1 MKTSII
7 VAFFLCL
14 TGIAQ
19 SQSMYDSI
27 RLTSVNLEDSIGDRL
42 AELAI
47 KNNRLAVNDLEVT
60 ARKYEVGKARSAW
73 LNNFTATY
81 NVNEFNLRANQ
92 LDEQN
97 VFFPRYNFGVTI
109 PLSYPFSKSSDVK
122 IAKARYE
129 QAKVEKDL
137 EIAQIKQLIKSR
149 YQDYKSQSVLL
160 SIQDKNIED
169 ELVLFESA
177 EDKFKRGEITL
188 VSFTEASKRYNSE
201 LVQKVRLS
209 KELSLLR
216 INLETL
222 LGMDL
227 DEAIAKVKSS
237 RK

>member
-1 MKTSII
+1 MKTSIFL
-7 VAFFLCL
+7 AFFLCL
-14 TGIAQ
+14 ASISQ

-27 RLTSVNLEDSIGDRL
+27 RLTSVNLEDSIGERL
-42 AELAI
+42 ADLAI
-47 KNNRLAVNDLEVT
+47 ANNRLAANDLEVL

-81 NVNEFNLRANQ
+81 NVNEFNLRASQ

-109 PLSYPFSKSSDVK
+109 PLSYPFTKSSDVK
-122 IAKARYE
+122 IAKTRYE
-129 QAKVEKDL
+129 QAKAEKDL
-137 EIAQIKQLIKSR
+137 EVAQIKQLIKSR
-149 YQDYKSQSVLL
+149 YQDYRSQVVLL

-177 EDKFKRGEITL
+177 EDKFKKGEITL

-209 KELSLLR
+209 NELSLMR

-222 LGMDL
+222 IGMDL
-227 DEAIAKVKSS
+227 DEALAKVKSR

>member
-1 MKTSII
+1 
-7 VAFFLCL
+7 
-14 TGIAQ
+14 
-19 SQSMYDSI
+19 
-27 RLTSVNLEDSIGDRL
+27 
-42 AELAI
+42 
-47 KNNRLAVNDLEVT
+47 
-60 ARKYEVGKARSAW
+60 
-73 LNNFTATY
+73 
-81 NVNEFNLRANQ
+81 
-92 LDEQN
+92 
-97 VFFPRYNFGVTI
+97 
-109 PLSYPFSKSSDVK
+109 
-122 IAKARYE
+122 
-129 QAKVEKDL
+129 
-137 EIAQIKQLIKSR
+137 
-149 YQDYKSQSVLL
+149 VLL